1 MLTLKTIGASTLVKA
16 LEKNKALEIKMS
28 FRVNKGAETPILQID
43 VLVASQFLRPVEETI
58 YLKKS
63 KDISETELIKN
74 CISVLSSKM
83 K

>member
-43 VLVASQFLRPVEETI
+43 VLVASQFLRPV
-58 YLKKS
+58 
-63 KDISETELIKN
+63 
-74 CISVLSSKM
+74 
-83 K
+83 